1 MTRKSCAA
9 GMRNAILRNHLKKE
23 RRLQNKSAFPTGLLD
38 HVQWVDKN
46 WRKINFR
53 NSATLNL
60 YPLTMVLM
68 IKSEARM
75 EFIQNSTF
83 SLRKPTLNK
92 EGSKAFSKSK
102 ASLGW
107 LIPDLAEGMKLG
119 QLFLQCPSDLQ
130 TKQVPLLNWVLGE
143 KAAWRNWKGWPC
155 KMTWKRRQR
164 RVVN

>member
-1 MTRKSCAA
+1 MIKKYRSPYSFKRKGTVSLAGEKFLSLCTCMYSFLRALMTRKSCAA

-102 ASLGW
+102 ASLG
-107 LIPDLAEGMKLG
+107 
-119 QLFLQCPSDLQ
+119 
-130 TKQVPLLNWVLGE
+130 
-143 KAAWRNWKGWPC
+143 
-155 KMTWKRRQR
+155 
-164 RVVN
+164 